1 MDRNTTMKEYNFEY
15 TDTNYILK
23 IFGITALIFA
33 CLMILTFI
41 FIKSLGVIIAL
52 IISFSIPILFFWVK
66 KRGFRKEGSAIIQDS
81 FTDLNLSTFNRRV
94 DFNGIQNYQIENFEG
109 TKLRIKFKDSRE
121 FKILAN
127 SNFCDPLGFDIYCKS
142 LDEVLRKYNDA
153 NANEIIKEKSFFE
166 RKWVLPVLLIL
177 TATSLLSIIYAIIKG
192 VSVPVILFGTLA
204 ILLPLWVGYFNAT
217 KNKK

>member
-1 MDRNTTMKEYNFEY
+1 MKDYHFEY
-15 TDTNYILK
+15 TDTKYMLK
-23 IFGITALIFA
+23 IFGISALIFFGLLA
-33 CLMILTFI
+33 ITFT
-41 FIKSLGVIIAL
+41 FIKSIGVIASL
-52 IISFSIPILFFWVK
+52 IISFSTPILFFWIK
-66 KRGFRKEGSAIIQDS
+66 KKSFRKQGSAIIQNS
-81 FTDLNLSTFNRRV
+81 FTDLSLSTFNRRV

-109 TKLRIKFKDSRE
+109 TKLRIKFKDSSE

-142 LDEVLRKYNDA
+142 LDEVLREYNDA

-217 KNKK
+217 KKRNSRE